1 MTTPDERMRAVQCT
15 REFLQALVNLQRTP
29 RVPQAVREHAR
40 TLLRH
45 YPSSG
50 VMNLVGTALPNWFS
64 ALNARET
71 DESSD
76 QS

>member
-15 REFLQALVNLQRTP
+15 REFLQELVNSQRTP
-29 RVPQAVREHAR
+29 HVPQAVREHAR

-50 VMNLVGTALPNWFS
+50 VMNLVGTALPGWF
-64 ALNARET
+64 NVDTARET